1 MDDEMA
7 VLLDFLTGKLSKAG
21 DGGNFKKS
29 AWTAAASH
37 ITSEFPVMKGGVKDA
52 DTCERRFQLV
62 NIVSI
67 QSIFIHY

>member
-1 MDDEMA
+1 M
-7 VLLDFLTGKLSKAG
+7 VILLEFLARKLFKAG

-29 AWTAAASH
+29 VWTAAASH
-37 ITSEFPVMKGGVKDA
+37 ITSEFLVMKGGVKDA